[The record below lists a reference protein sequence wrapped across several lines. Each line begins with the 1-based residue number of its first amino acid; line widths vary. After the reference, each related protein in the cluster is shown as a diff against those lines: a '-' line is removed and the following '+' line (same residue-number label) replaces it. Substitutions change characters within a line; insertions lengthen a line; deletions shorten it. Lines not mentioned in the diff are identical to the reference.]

1 MSDSE
6 SNKNMNMNDIVNSFF
21 SYKSLTLLWSFLAIY
36 FIVFIIIKLFY
47 DTSVNQNEL
56 PQIRNKILDLMIF
69 GTLLFYLLSSYFN
82 LSESDKEHYLSDVYY
97 SFKDFVENSTSIF
110 TVISFILGFYLCIY
124 FLQIDMT
131 YEKQASSVR
140 FIDSTMW
147 IVFIILL
154 ISDFFMIFFKISL
167 IDLLDDVFRKRDTD
181 ISDTSGNRDTSG
193 NHDTSGN
200 RHYDYE
206 NEVFNV
212 SNNLYTYQDAPEVCS
227 LYGAKLASYEQIEQA
242 YNKGGEWCN
251 YGWSEGQL
259 ALFPT
264 QKSTWSKLQGS
275 EQTKN
280 NCGRPGINGGYM
292 ENKNILFGV
301 NCFGKKPAA
310 SKNDLAYMKA
320 NKEVVIPKSAQDS
333 EVNAKVQMWK
343 NTPDIFLKM
352 NPFNRDQ
359 WNE

>member
-1 MSDSE
+1 MSTSE
-6 SNKNMNMNDIVNSFF
+6 SKKNINTNDIVNSFF
-21 SYKSLTLLWSFLAIY
+21 SYNSLTLLLSFLAIY
-36 FIVFIIIKLFY
+36 FIVFIIIKIFY
-47 DTSVNQNEL
+47 DTSANQNEL

-69 GTLLFYLLSSYFN
+69 GTLLFYLLNSYFN
-82 LSESDKEHYLSDVYY
+82 LSEPDREEYLNDLYY
-97 SFKDFVENSTSIF
+97 NFKDFVEDKTSIF
-110 TVISFILGFYLCIY
+110 SVISFILGFYLCIY
-124 FLQIDMT
+124 FLQIDMS
-131 YEKQASSVR
+131 YENQSSSIR

-154 ISDFFMIFFKISL
+154 ISDFFMIFFNISL
-167 IDLLDDVFRKRDTD
+167 FDLLDDVFRKREIDIID
-181 ISDTSGNRDTSG
+181 ISDNDDSSGNK
-193 NHDTSGN
+193 
-200 RHYDYE
+200 HYEPE

-227 LYGAKLASYEQIEQA
+227 LYGAKLATYEQIEEA

-301 NCFGKKPAA
+301 NCFGKKQAA
-310 SKNDLAYMKA
+310 SKNDLAYMEA
-320 NKEVVIPKSAQDS
+320 NKEIVIPKSAQDS
-333 EVNAKVQMWK
+333 EVNAKIQMWK
-343 NTPDIFLKM
+343 NNPDIFLKM